1 MLQEEIEHIQKNPRS
16 PLFTPAWLIGVPFLN
31 LIFVPMLV
39 RQHAGVWKMAI
50 LQGIVLDILMFL
62 IIVTGGANSPL
73 MLFFLFPIFRMIAI
87 VPTDPEAKIPFLYEI
102 LLFLD
107 TLSF

>member
-1 MLQEEIEHIQKNPRS
+1 
-16 PLFTPAWLIGVPFLN
+16 
-31 LIFVPMLV
+31 
-39 RQHAGVWKMAI
+39 
-50 LQGIVLDILMFL
+50 
-62 IIVTGGANSPL
+62 

-107 TLSF
+107 TLSFWRILSDDETKKESLTFQYTPGNKPTELVTKEREKIPENVETPKDHI